1 MCIFCV
7 FLLYDVCLAVV
18 IQRFSTDPPWVN
30 IGLLVHFEA
39 FNPGG
44 TRTLREPWI
53 GTHGRAFR
61 VHYCCEIIFVRRK
74 KHVTKSFNYLALRD
88 YVCT

>member
-1 MCIFCV
+1 MKVLYFFCV

-18 IQRFSTDPPWVN
+18 IQRFSIDPPWVN

-44 TRTLREPWI
+44 TLTLREPSI
-53 GTHGRAFR
+53 GTHGRAIAVIF
-61 VHYCCEIIFVRRK
+61 IFVHRK
-74 KHVTKSFNYLALRD
+74 RHVSKVLYLALRD